1 MAGIA
6 MVAPAQ
12 SEYNLMKVVLITRS
26 TLYRV
31 KGGDTIQV
39 TETARMLE
47 ELGIHAHIRLANEK
61 IDYREYDLLHFFN
74 ITRPAD
80 MLVHIRRSRK
90 PCVVTPIWIDY
101 SAYDKQQRKG
111 ISGAVLGLLG
121 MGGAEYAKTIG
132 RFLAGRDSLA
142 SIDYAW
148 KGQSRSIREVL
159 RSARCLLVNS
169 QQEYVNIRDRYG
181 AVPSYAVVPNGVNG
195 EAYTQMLK
203 TEKQNDLVLCAARI
217 EGIKNQYNLIKAL
230 NNTRFRLVLA
240 GAPAPGQQRYYEQCR
255 KIADENILFTGHLS
269 SSELMTYY
277 AQSKV
282 HVLPSWFELCG
293 LSSLEAAAMGCAVV
307 VSPNGYARD
316 YFKEDAFYCDPA
328 NPLSIRHCVE
338 QAAAQPLNTLLA
350 ERIKNNYTWRQAA
363 EKIAAV
369 YKNILPV

>member
-1 MAGIA
+1 
-6 MVAPAQ
+6 
-12 SEYNLMKVVLITRS
+12 MKVVLITRS

-47 ELGIHAHIRLANEK
+47 AMGIHAHIRLANEK
-61 IDYREYDLLHFFN
+61 INYRVYDLLHFFN

-90 PCVVTPIWIDY
+90 PYVVTPIWIDY
-101 SAYDKQQRKG
+101 SVYDKQQRTG
-111 ISGAVLGLLG
+111 ISGTVLGLLG
-121 MGGAEYAKTIG
+121 EGGAEYAKTIG

-169 QQEYVNIRDRYG
+169 EQEYFDIRDRYG
-181 AVPSYAVVPNGVNG
+181 AVPSYAVVPNGING

-203 TEKQNDLVLCAARI
+203 TEKENDLVLCAARI

-255 KIADENILFTGHLS
+255 KAAGGNVLFTGHLS
-269 SSELMTYY
+269 TPELMAYY

-282 HVLPSWFELCG
+282 HVLPGWFELCG
-293 LSSLEAAAMGCAVV
+293 LSSLEAAAMGCNVV

-328 NPLSIRHCVE
+328 DPPSIRHCVE
-338 QAAAQPLNTLLA
+338 QAAAQPVNASLA
-350 ERIKNNYTWRQAA
+350 ERIKNNYTWRQSA